1 MGSTCLHLPL
11 FVFYLSVL
19 RITMGT
25 RRNSREAALQFLYQ
39 EDFTIGTDQQFG
51 YDLVER
57 FDLFCA
63 LFQVNKKARAYAL
76 VLLQG
81 ISENIERIDRLI
93 ADAAS
98 NWRIERIAST
108 DRNLLRI
115 AIFEMLQI
123 ADVPPQVAINE
134 AVEIAKRFAGE
145 DSPKF
150 INGVLDA
157 VRSIIVEK

>member
-1 MGSTCLHLPL
+1 
-11 FVFYLSVL
+11 
-19 RITMGT
+19 MGT

-39 EDFTIGTDQQFG
+39 EDFTIGPGQQFG
-51 YDLVER
+51 YDLAER

-63 LFQVNKKARAYAL
+63 LFQVNKKARLYAL

-81 ISENIERIDRLI
+81 VTDHLERIDQLI

-98 NWRIERIAST
+98 NWRMVRIAAT
-108 DRNLLRI
+108 DRNLMRI
-115 AIFEMLQI
+115 AVYEMLEVD
-123 ADVPPQVAINE
+123 DVPPEVAINE

-157 VRSIIVEK
+157 VRTTILAK

>member
-1 MGSTCLHLPL
+1 
-11 FVFYLSVL
+11 
-19 RITMGT
+19 MGT

-39 EDFTIGTDQQFG
+39 EDLTIGPDQQFG
-51 YDLVER
+51 YDLAER

-63 LFQVNKKARAYAL
+63 LFQVNKKARGYAL

-81 ISENIERIDRLI
+81 ITDNLERIDHLI

-98 NWRIERIAST
+98 NWRLVRIAAT

-115 AIFEMLQI
+115 AIFEMLKM

-157 VRSIIVEK
+157 VRVMLVEK

>member
-1 MGSTCLHLPL
+1 
-11 FVFYLSVL
+11 
-19 RITMGT
+19 MGT

-39 EDFTIGTDQQFG
+39 EDFTIGHDQQFG
-51 YDLVER
+51 YDLAER

-63 LFQVNKKARAYAL
+63 LFQVNKKARSYAL

-81 ISENIERIDRLI
+81 ITDNLERIDRLI

-98 NWRIERIAST
+98 NWRLVRIAAT

-115 AIFEMLQI
+115 AIFEMLEM

-157 VRSIIVEK
+157 VWTTLVEK

>member
-1 MGSTCLHLPL
+1 
-11 FVFYLSVL
+11 
-19 RITMGT
+19 MGT

-39 EDFTIGTDQQFG
+39 EDFTIGSDQQFG
-51 YDLVER
+51 YDLAER

-76 VLLQG
+76 VLLHG
-81 ISENIERIDRLI
+81 ISENFEQIDRLI

-98 NWRIERIAST
+98 NWRLERIAST
-108 DRNLLRI
+108 DKNLLRI
-115 AIFEMLQI
+115 AIFEMLQM